1 MKTKDI
7 SIEDLMKEAKREI
20 SLGAIRGF
28 ARYASDIGTARISD
42 IVEGLYP
49 AEYVDVDE
57 DLWSI
62 MQEAAE
68 DLAAC
73 RISPDPVDKYVSV
86 MYERGSM
93 WLEDR
98 LEGELLD
105 IADRVRDL
113 RLELKSLDRRRIELG
128 KLVSRVWGSM
138 HIAAKDI
145 RASAWEYSDMEA
157 DDIDDWIDITKGALM
172 EAGFERDGT
181 PIGSRTYITD
191 TDTIIDKQKSNTG
204 K

>member
-1 MKTKDI
+1 MKTKDM
-7 SIEDLMKEAKREI
+7 SIEDLVKEAKREI

-28 ARYASDIGTARISD
+28 ARYASDVGTARISD
-42 IVEGLYP
+42 IVDGSYP

-68 DLAAC
+68 DFAAC

-98 LEGELLD
+98 LESELLG
-105 IADRVRDL
+105 ITDRVRDL

-128 KLVSRVWGSM
+128 RLVSRVWGSM

-157 DDIDDWIDITKGALM
+157 DDVDDWIEITKSVLR

-181 PIGSRTYITD
+181 PIESRTYITD
-191 TDTIIDKQKSNTG
+191 TDTIIDKQKSNTR